1 MSLYAVWDAINDPW
15 MGNLTDRPFKFTEKW
30 GRRFPWVAFGVFP
43 WAILYI
49 FIFTTP
55 DVDPDQGAWLIFIY
69 LLIILIA
76 YDSFYTIWNIN
87 SEALMPFKFRDFNER
102 RKVSGIKAIWGI
114 IGLVLGIAVPP
125 LFVEY
130 GDKSSY
136 IIQGIVLAIIVVIL
150 GALMLPG
157 HREDKLLIEQYLES
171 AQEHKKD
178 VSFFKALIE
187 ALKKKNFLIM
197 ITLHFL
203 YSILTGLLIASGNYI
218 IRYNLKEDPSA
229 FLFVMLSYLI
239 ASLATIPL
247 WIKVAQKI
255 NDNKKMITIGSVF
268 MGLMVLLIMFV
279 NSLIMF
285 IIITALVGIGGG
297 IFFVMQ
303 DVINADVIDEA
314 VVLDGERRE
323 GTYFGIK
330 FFIGR
335 FSNVVVFIVLAVV
348 HIATGFNPATENQ
361 TPLALLG
368 IKIHISLIPGIA
380 LLIGAF
386 IFWRGYDLT
395 TERLDVIQ
403 AKIKELKF

>member
-1 MSLYAVWDAINDPW
+1 
-15 MGNLTDRPFKFTEKW
+15 
-30 GRRFPWVAFGVFP
+30 
-43 WAILYI
+43 
-49 FIFTTP
+49 
-55 DVDPDQGAWLIFIY
+55 
-69 LLIILIA
+69 
-76 YDSFYTIWNIN
+76 
-87 SEALMPFKFRDFNER
+87 
-102 RKVSGIKAIWGI
+102 
-114 IGLVLGIAVPP
+114 
-125 LFVEY
+125 
-130 GDKSSY
+130 
-136 IIQGIVLAIIVVIL
+136 
-150 GALMLPG
+150 
-157 HREDKLLIEQYLES
+157 
-171 AQEHKKD
+171 
-178 VSFFKALIE
+178 
-187 ALKKKNFLIM
+187 
-197 ITLHFL
+197 
-203 YSILTGLLIASGNYI
+203 
-218 IRYNLKEDPSA
+218 
-229 FLFVMLSYLI
+229 MLSYLI